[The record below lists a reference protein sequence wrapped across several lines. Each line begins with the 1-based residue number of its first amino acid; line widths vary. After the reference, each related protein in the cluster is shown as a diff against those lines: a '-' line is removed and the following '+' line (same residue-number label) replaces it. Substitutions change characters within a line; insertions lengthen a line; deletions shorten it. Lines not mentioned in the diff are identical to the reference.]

1 MPRILFILLLLPI
14 SLWSQ
19 DITITGVVTDGNKP
33 IEFANIYIEE
43 TLEGTTSNVNG
54 KFTLSTKLK
63 GKIVLVFSYLGFETL
78 QETILIE
85 NKDINIEAILKKGNS
100 LDEVIISAGTFE
112 AREKKT
118 ATILRPLDIV
128 QNPASGADIFS
139 ALGTLPGVATVGDQT
154 GIFVRGGEAT
164 ETKTFIDGAL
174 VTNPFFSSVPE
185 IPARGRFNPF
195 LFQGTVVIL
204 LDTKDLPK
212 KDMLTFDL
220 NLAGLGGSI
229 TKKLSKK
236 TSISGNLNYTNL
248 TPLIE
253 IVPQNREWQTAPNNL
268 QGILFLKHKNNSD
281 GVFKNYLQYQRGS
294 IGLSLP
300 NTTNDNANNQN
311 LENEN
316 QNVFFNNSFEGY
328 IGNNW
333 KTRAVA
339 SFSYDDDKT
348 KLGQDN
354 FRSEEFLAQ
363 SRLTLRKSISSGF
376 RIKTG
381 GELYY
386 SEGTYSF
393 NTQSSNVQNVLSA
406 LYVESDIRI
415 NKSINGRAGLRG
427 EYSSLLDSWNL
438 VPRISLSQKISKSSS
453 ISLAYGT
460 FRQVPESEILREQT
474 ENLNFEGSQHLILN
488 YQLKSDGYVFR
499 IEGYLK
505 DYTSLVRELPEGV
518 FDNTGFGFARGI
530 DVFWKDEKTI
540 PNLSYWISYSFLDS
554 KRLYR
559 DFPIEA
565 TPTFV
570 ANHTGNFIA
579 NYKVGSRL
587 TLGASYTYSS
597 GRPFLNPNNSTF
609 LEDITPEYHNINLN
623 GSLLTGLFGGLT
635 VFYASLINPF
645 SFEQVFSYRYSDDG
659 EFRTA
664 VNPASDWSFFLGAV
678 ININ

>member
-43 TLEGTTSNVNG
+43 TLEGTTSDVNG

-112 AREKKT
+112 SREKKT

-195 LFQGTVVIL
+195 LFQGTVFNTGGYSAEYGQALSSVIL

-248 TPLIE
+248 ICQ
-253 IVPQNREWQTAPNNL
+253 IQQMIMQT
-268 QGILFLKHKNNSD
+268 
-281 GVFKNYLQYQRGS
+281 
-294 IGLSLP
+294 
-300 NTTNDNANNQN
+300 
-311 LENEN
+311 
-316 QNVFFNNSFEGY
+316 
-328 IGNNW
+328 
-333 KTRAVA
+333 
-339 SFSYDDDKT
+339 
-348 KLGQDN
+348 
-354 FRSEEFLAQ
+354 
-363 SRLTLRKSISSGF
+363 
-376 RIKTG
+376 IK
-381 GELYY
+381 
-386 SEGTYSF
+386 
-393 NTQSSNVQNVLSA
+393 
-406 LYVESDIRI
+406 I
-415 NKSINGRAGLRG
+415 
-427 EYSSLLDSWNL
+427 
-438 VPRISLSQKISKSSS
+438 
-453 ISLAYGT
+453 
-460 FRQVPESEILREQT
+460 
-474 ENLNFEGSQHLILN
+474 
-488 YQLKSDGYVFR
+488 
-499 IEGYLK
+499 
-505 DYTSLVRELPEGV
+505 
-518 FDNTGFGFARGI
+518 
-530 DVFWKDEKTI
+530 
-540 PNLSYWISYSFLDS
+540 
-554 KRLYR
+554 
-559 DFPIEA
+559 
-565 TPTFV
+565 
-570 ANHTGNFIA
+570 
-579 NYKVGSRL
+579 
-587 TLGASYTYSS
+587 
-597 GRPFLNPNNSTF
+597 
-609 LEDITPEYHNINLN
+609 
-623 GSLLTGLFGGLT
+623 
-635 VFYASLINPF
+635 
-645 SFEQVFSYRYSDDG
+645 
-659 EFRTA
+659 
-664 VNPASDWSFFLGAV
+664 
-678 ININ
+678 